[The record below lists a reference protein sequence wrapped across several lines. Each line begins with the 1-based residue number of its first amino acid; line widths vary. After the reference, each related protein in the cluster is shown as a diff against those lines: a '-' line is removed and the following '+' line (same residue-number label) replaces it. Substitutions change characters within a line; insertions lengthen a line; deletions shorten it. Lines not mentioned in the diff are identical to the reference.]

1 MAHPTEKI
9 KIIMQTAGK
18 WCLAHIKGLGAL
30 IGGIFLMYYFMN
42 VIIYFAMFALGAFL
56 TYYGFAELNVTA
68 VTNFVDKVLKKIKI
82 FSFKQ

>member
-1 MAHPTEKI
+1 MEYPTDKI
-9 KIIMQTAGK
+9 KNLMQSASK

-42 VIIYFAMFALGAFL
+42 VIVYFAMFALGAFL
-56 TYYGFAELNVTA
+56 TYYGFAELNVTG
-68 VTNFVDKVLKKIKI
+68 VTNFVDKILKKIKI